1 MRLFVTTL
9 LLLSA
14 FSLQAASAKETLGK
28 YQRLSLTL
36 DKLCKEKAAEKDF
49 VSSIRKCGGFHV
61 IKGRGFVKPGAI
73 NFPDRIRLKILKDGN
88 WDLVREE
95 FSDDLTAK
103 DVHFTPSSEY
113 QLFVFRKAKSIT
125 PSEVDK
131 KDRPL
136 LVVFM
141 PEKVI
146 AIVTEDDRYYQLLNR
161 QDHEFADIT
170 FKNRNSKNKQAK

>member
-14 FSLQAASAKETLGK
+14 FSVQAALAKETLGK

-36 DKLCKEKAAEKDF
+36 DKLCMDKATEKEF
-49 VSSIRKCGGFHV
+49 VSSIRKCGGFRV

-73 NFPDRIRLKILKDGN
+73 NFSDRIRLKILKDGN

-103 DVHFTPSSEY
+103 DVHFTPSSAY
-113 QLFVFRKAKSIT
+113 QLFVFRKAKSIN

-131 KDRPL
+131 KDHPL
-136 LVVFM
+136 LIVFM
-141 PEKVI
+141 PDKVI
-146 AIVTEDDRYYQLLNR
+146 AVVTEDDRYYHLLNR
-161 QDHEFADIT
+161 PDHEFADIT
-170 FKNRNSKNKQAK
+170 FKRLGKGN